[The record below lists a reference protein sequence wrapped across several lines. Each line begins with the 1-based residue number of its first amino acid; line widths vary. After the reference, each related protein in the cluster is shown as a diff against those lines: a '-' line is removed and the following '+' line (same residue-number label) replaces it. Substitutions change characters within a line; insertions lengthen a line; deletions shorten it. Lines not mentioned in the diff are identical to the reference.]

1 MKKMK
6 LTLPVSAIAVTLMAI
21 LSLSVSAG
29 SEIHKEFDYKSGI
42 VYISGEG
49 EIKDLYAPGWEE
61 FEEDD
66 CEHEAEVLCDLCMDY
81 RIKHIIIDEGIT
93 SIDHSFLGLGGLKT
107 LSLPGTLK
115 EIKGGSFVECY
126 KLRTVVLPEGLTVID
141 NAFNYCTGLQ
151 WVNIPENTEVLCG
164 FGYSRITGLEI
175 PRSVKKLAIASDYLK
190 NIYIPET
197 VTAEMLKAEGYVNEY
212 MEDVAECTFGGII
225 TKSKK
230 LTVTGYDLSAA
241 KEWAKANGHKFEEI
255 SPVPEKINVK
265 NYAKHILISWDA
277 VEKTDTWKLYRQVK
291 GSDSGTWKRVATLD
305 GNVTS
310 FKDTTAKYGKTY
322 VYSLKGDDNKIYT
335 KATIGRIAKPTDI
348 VMYSTAAGKATITW
362 DKVAGAKCYYIYE
375 RFNNGGGNV
384 YKKVAKVDAGNNCYN
399 FTNIDYSYSTVH
411 YYVVRAHD
419 GTSLSAISDAVKF
432 MAGQLNI
439 TSVTVDKVKN
449 TVTIKWITSTG
460 IDNID
465 VRLYY
470 YDGTSSYKE
479 QGSEIINVKASQF
492 KKSGKY
498 TYITVKPKEN
508 FSDKDYIRLRA
519 ILDVEYKAIQSSN
532 KRPLSLWIY
541 GEYINI

>member
-6 LTLPVSAIAVTLMAI
+6 LTFLVASIVVILMTVMSFGASAE
-21 LSLSVSAG
+21 
-29 SEIHKEFDYKSGI
+29 SEIHSEFDYKTGI
-42 VYISGEG
+42 VYVSGEG
-49 EIKDLYAPGWEE
+49 EIKDLYAPKWIE

-66 CEHEAEVLCDLCMDY
+66 CEHEAEILCDLCMDY
-81 RIKHIIIDEGIT
+81 RIRHIIIDEGIT
-93 SIDHSFLGLGGLKT
+93 SIDHCFLGLGGLKT

-126 KLRTVVLPEGLTVID
+126 NLRTVVLPEGLTVID
-141 NAFNYCTGLQ
+141 NAFNCCTNLQ
-151 WVNIPENTEVLCG
+151 WVNIPQNIEVLCG
-164 FGYSRITGLEI
+164 FGYSRITDLEI

-190 NIYIPET
+190 SIYIPET

-212 MEDVAECTFGGII
+212 MEDEYECTFSGII

-255 SPVPEKINVK
+255 SPVPEKITVK
-265 NYAKHILISWDA
+265 NYAKHVLISWDA

-291 GSDSGTWKRVATLD
+291 GSDTWKRVATLD
-305 GNVTS
+305 GNTTS
-310 FKDTTAKYGKTY
+310 FKDTTAQYGKTY

-348 VMYSTAAGKATITW
+348 VMYSTSASKATITW
-362 DKVAGAKCYYIYE
+362 DKVSGAKYYYIYE

-384 YKKVAKVDAGNNCYN
+384 YKKVAKVDAKNNYYN

-419 GTSLSAISDAVKF
+419 GTTLSAVSDAVEF

-439 TSVTVDKVKN
+439 TSVVYDKDKN
-449 TVTIKWITSTG
+449 TVTIKWITSAG

-479 QGSEIINVKASQF
+479 ESSEIITVKASQL

-498 TYITVKPKEN
+498 TYITIKPKEN
-508 FSDKDYIRLRA
+508 LSDKGYAKLRA
-519 ILDVEYKAIQSSN
+519 ILDVEYKDIQSSN
-532 KRPLSLWIY
+532 KRPLSLWVY